1 MKEKSR
7 STFSGNIG
15 FVLAAAGSA
24 VGLGNIWRFPYLA
37 AKDGGGLFLLVY
49 LILVLTFGF
58 ALLTTEIAI
67 GRKTGQG
74 PLTAYGL
81 INPKGKFIG
90 VLACIVPA
98 IILPYYCTIG
108 GWVLKYFTL
117 FITGSGKNAVADGYF
132 TGFITGQWAPII
144 FGVVYLLITAA
155 VVIGGVNKGIERFS
169 KVLMPILVVLIFA
182 IGIFSLTLNY
192 KDASGAARSGLEGLK
207 IYVVPDFKGLTMQ
220 KLVTVFVDA
229 LGQLFYSISVA
240 MGIMVAYGSYVKKE
254 SKLMGSINQIEIF
267 DTLVPA
273 IILPYYCT
281 IGGWVLK
288 YFTLFITGSGKNAVA
303 DGYFTGFITGQWA
316 PIIFGVVYLLITAA
330 VVIGGVN
337 KGIERFSKVLMPI
350 LVVLIF
356 AIGIFSLTLNYKDA
370 SGAARSGLEGLKI
383 YVVPDFKGLTMQ
395 KLVTV
400 FVDALGQLFYSI
412 SVAMGIMVAYGSY
425 VKKESKLMG
434 SINQIE
440 IFDTL
445 VAFLAGLMIIPA
457 VYVFMG
463 RDGMSAGPGL
473 MFISLPKVFN
483 EMGIA
488 GDIVGLIFFMIV
500 AFAAVTSSVSIMEAI
515 VSSLIDRFHWSRR
528 KSAILVTVY
537 GLIAEIIVCLGYN
550 KLYMEVKL
558 PNGTVGQ
565 ILDIMDYVS
574 NNVLMPI
581 VALATCILV
590 GWIVSPKV
598 IIDEVTRGGSKFTR
612 KGLYIIMVKFIAPAF
627 LLILLLQALG
637 IVTF

>member
-74 PLTAYGL
+74 
-81 INPKGKFIG
+81 
-90 VLACIVPA
+90 
-98 IILPYYCTIG
+98 
-108 GWVLKYFTL
+108 
-117 FITGSGKNAVADGYF
+117 
-132 TGFITGQWAPII
+132 
-144 FGVVYLLITAA
+144 
-155 VVIGGVNKGIERFS
+155 
-169 KVLMPILVVLIFA
+169 
-182 IGIFSLTLNY
+182 
-192 KDASGAARSGLEGLK
+192 
-207 IYVVPDFKGLTMQ
+207 
-220 KLVTVFVDA
+220 
-229 LGQLFYSISVA
+229 
-240 MGIMVAYGSYVKKE
+240 
-254 SKLMGSINQIEIF
+254 
-267 DTLVPA
+267 
-273 IILPYYCT
+273 
-281 IGGWVLK
+281 
-288 YFTLFITGSGKNAVA
+288 
-303 DGYFTGFITGQWA
+303 

-581 VALATCILV
+581 VALATCILI

-637 IVTF
+637 IVSF

>member
-1 MKEKSR
+1 M
-7 STFSGNIG
+7 
-15 FVLAAAGSA
+15 
-24 VGLGNIWRFPYLA
+24 
-37 AKDGGGLFLLVY
+37 
-49 LILVLTFGF
+49 
-58 ALLTTEIAI
+58 
-67 GRKTGQG
+67 
-74 PLTAYGL
+74 
-81 INPKGKFIG
+81 
-90 VLACIVPA
+90 
-98 IILPYYCTIG
+98 
-108 GWVLKYFTL
+108 
-117 FITGSGKNAVADGYF
+117 
-132 TGFITGQWAPII
+132 
-144 FGVVYLLITAA
+144 VYLLITAA

-192 KDASGAARSGLEGLK
+192 KDASGAARSGL
-207 IYVVPDFKGLTMQ
+207 D
-220 KLVTVFVDA
+220 
-229 LGQLFYSISVA
+229 
-240 MGIMVAYGSYVKKE
+240 
-254 SKLMGSINQIEIF
+254 
-267 DTLVPA
+267 
-273 IILPYYCT
+273 
-281 IGGWVLK
+281 
-288 YFTLFITGSGKNAVA
+288 
-303 DGYFTGFITGQWA
+303 
-316 PIIFGVVYLLITAA
+316 
-330 VVIGGVN
+330 
-337 KGIERFSKVLMPI
+337 
-350 LVVLIF
+350 
-356 AIGIFSLTLNYKDA
+356 
-370 SGAARSGLEGLKI
+370 GLKI

-537 GLIAEIIVCLGYN
+537 GLIAEITS
-550 KLYMEVKL
+550 L
-558 PNGTVGQ
+558 P
-565 ILDIMDYVS
+565 
-574 NNVLMPI
+574 
-581 VALATCILV
+581 
-590 GWIVSPKV
+590 W
-598 IIDEVTRGGSKFTR
+598 
-612 KGLYIIMVKFIAPAF
+612 
-627 LLILLLQALG
+627 LQ
-637 IVTF
+637 

>member
-58 ALLTTEIAI
+58 TLLTTEIAI

-98 IILPYYCTIG
+98 IILPYYSTIG
-108 GWVLKYFTL
+108 GWVLKYFIL

-132 TGFITGQWAPII
+132 TGFITSQWAPII
-144 FGVVYLLITAA
+144 FGVIYLLLTAA

-169 KVLMPILVVLIFA
+169 KVL
-182 IGIFSLTLNY
+182 
-192 KDASGAARSGLEGLK
+192 K
-207 IYVVPDFKGLTMQ
+207 IYV
-220 KLVTVFVDA
+220 
-229 LGQLFYSISVA
+229 I
-240 MGIMVAYGSYVKKE
+240 
-254 SKLMGSINQIEIF
+254 
-267 DTLVPA
+267 
-273 IILPYYCT
+273 
-281 IGGWVLK
+281 
-288 YFTLFITGSGKNAVA
+288 
-303 DGYFTGFITGQWA
+303 
-316 PIIFGVVYLLITAA
+316 
-330 VVIGGVN
+330 
-337 KGIERFSKVLMPI
+337 
-350 LVVLIF
+350 
-356 AIGIFSLTLNYKDA
+356 
-370 SGAARSGLEGLKI
+370 
-383 YVVPDFKGLTMQ
+383 PDFKGLTMQ

-457 VYVFMG
+457 VYVFMD

-473 MFISLPKVFN
+473 MFISLPKVFDA
-483 EMGIA
+483 MGIA

-537 GLIAEIIVCLGYN
+537 VLITEIIVCLGYN

-581 VALATCILV
+581 VALATCILI

-637 IVTF
+637 IITF

>member
-1 MKEKSR
+1 M
-7 STFSGNIG
+7 
-15 FVLAAAGSA
+15 
-24 VGLGNIWRFPYLA
+24 
-37 AKDGGGLFLLVY
+37 Y

-144 FGVVYLLITAA
+144 FGVVYLLLTAA
-155 VVIGGVNKGIERFS
+155 IVIGGVNKGIERFS

-182 IGIFSLTLNY
+182 IGIFSLTLHY
-192 KDASGAARSGLEGLK
+192 KDASGTVRSGLEGLK
-207 IYVVPDFKGLTMQ
+207 IYVIPDFKGLTMQ
-220 KLVTVFVDA
+220 KLFHRNLLMRSV
-229 LGQLFYSISVA
+229 SI
-240 MGIMVAYGSYVKKE
+240 
-254 SKLMGSINQIEIF
+254 
-267 DTLVPA
+267 
-273 IILPYYCT
+273 
-281 IGGWVLK
+281 
-288 YFTLFITGSGKNAVA
+288 
-303 DGYFTGFITGQWA
+303 
-316 PIIFGVVYLLITAA
+316 
-330 VVIGGVN
+330 
-337 KGIERFSKVLMPI
+337 
-350 LVVLIF
+350 
-356 AIGIFSLTLNYKDA
+356 
-370 SGAARSGLEGLKI
+370 
-383 YVVPDFKGLTMQ
+383 
-395 KLVTV
+395 
-400 FVDALGQLFYSI
+400 FYSI

-473 MFISLPKVFN
+473 MFISLPKVFDA
-483 EMGIA
+483 MGIA

-537 GLIAEIIVCLGYN
+537 ALIAEIIVCLGYN

>member
-155 VVIGGVNKGIERFS
+155 I
-169 KVLMPILVVLIFA
+169 
-182 IGIFSLTLNY
+182 
-192 KDASGAARSGLEGLK
+192 
-207 IYVVPDFKGLTMQ
+207 
-220 KLVTVFVDA
+220 
-229 LGQLFYSISVA
+229 
-240 MGIMVAYGSYVKKE
+240 
-254 SKLMGSINQIEIF
+254 
-267 DTLVPA
+267 
-273 IILPYYCT
+273 
-281 IGGWVLK
+281 
-288 YFTLFITGSGKNAVA
+288 
-303 DGYFTGFITGQWA
+303 
-316 PIIFGVVYLLITAA
+316 
-330 VVIGGVN
+330 VIGGVN

-483 EMGIA
+483 AMGK
-488 GDIVGLIFFMIV
+488 VGTVIGALFFIMV
-500 AFAAVTSSVSIMEAI
+500 TFAAITSSVSVMEAI
-515 VSSLIDRFHWSRR
+515 VSGLMDKFHLTRK
-528 KSAILVTVY
+528 KSAVITTVY
-537 GLIAEIIVCLGYN
+537 AIVGMLVVCFGYN
-550 KLYMEVKL
+550 IWYFELKL
-558 PNGTVGQ
+558 PNGATAQ
-565 ILDIMDYVS
+565 ILDVMDYLS
-574 NNVLMPI
+574 NNIFMPL
-581 VALATCILV
+581 VAILSCILI
-590 GWIVSPKV
+590 GWVVKPKTV
-598 IIDEVTRGGSKFTR
+598 IDEVTRNGEKFVR
-612 KGLYIIMVKFIAPAF
+612 KGLYIVMVKFVAPV
-627 LLILLLQALG
+627 LLALLLLQSFG
-637 IVTF
+637 IDFVQFVTNLFK

>member
-1 MKEKSR
+1 M
-7 STFSGNIG
+7 
-15 FVLAAAGSA
+15 
-24 VGLGNIWRFPYLA
+24 
-37 AKDGGGLFLLVY
+37 
-49 LILVLTFGF
+49 
-58 ALLTTEIAI
+58 
-67 GRKTGQG
+67 
-74 PLTAYGL
+74 
-81 INPKGKFIG
+81 
-90 VLACIVPA
+90 
-98 IILPYYCTIG
+98 
-108 GWVLKYFTL
+108 
-117 FITGSGKNAVADGYF
+117 
-132 TGFITGQWAPII
+132 
-144 FGVVYLLITAA
+144 
-155 VVIGGVNKGIERFS
+155 
-169 KVLMPILVVLIFA
+169 
-182 IGIFSLTLNY
+182 
-192 KDASGAARSGLEGLK
+192 
-207 IYVVPDFKGLTMQ
+207 
-220 KLVTVFVDA
+220 
-229 LGQLFYSISVA
+229 
-240 MGIMVAYGSYVKKE
+240 
-254 SKLMGSINQIEIF
+254 
-267 DTLVPA
+267 
-273 IILPYYCT
+273 
-281 IGGWVLK
+281 
-288 YFTLFITGSGKNAVA
+288 
-303 DGYFTGFITGQWA
+303 
-316 PIIFGVVYLLITAA
+316 VYLLITAA

-537 GLIAEIIVCLGYN
+537 GLIAEIIVL
-550 KLYMEVKL
+550 
-558 PNGTVGQ
+558 
-565 ILDIMDYVS
+565 S
-574 NNVLMPI
+574 
-581 VALATCILV
+581 
-590 GWIVSPKV
+590 
-598 IIDEVTRGGSKFTR
+598 
-612 KGLYIIMVKFIAPAF
+612 
-627 LLILLLQALG
+627 LIH
-637 IVTF
+637 I